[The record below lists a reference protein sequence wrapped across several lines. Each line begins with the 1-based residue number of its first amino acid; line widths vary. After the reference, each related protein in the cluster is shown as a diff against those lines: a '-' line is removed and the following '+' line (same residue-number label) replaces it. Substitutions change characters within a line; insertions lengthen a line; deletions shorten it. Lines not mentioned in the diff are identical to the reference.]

1 MIKALAKKEQVMAN
15 LTHRNNLYQGNVER
29 YRQEQRDMAQAWT
42 LTVFSGMIALFIAGA
57 FFASLMM

>member
-1 MIKALAKKEQVMAN
+1 MAN

-42 LTVFSGMIALFIAGA
+42 LTVFSALIALFVAAA
-57 FFASLMM
+57 FFTSLML